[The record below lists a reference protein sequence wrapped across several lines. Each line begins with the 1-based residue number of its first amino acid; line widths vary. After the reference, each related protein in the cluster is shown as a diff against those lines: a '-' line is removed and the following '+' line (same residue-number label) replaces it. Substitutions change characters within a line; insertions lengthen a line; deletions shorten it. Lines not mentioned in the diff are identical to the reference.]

1 MSRQRALSVSSDRM
15 RAVAGYYFG
24 YGFYGFRY
32 AG

>member
-1 MSRQRALSVSSDRM
+1 MTRLDISPSTGFSAAR
-15 RAVAGYYFG
+15 GFYFG